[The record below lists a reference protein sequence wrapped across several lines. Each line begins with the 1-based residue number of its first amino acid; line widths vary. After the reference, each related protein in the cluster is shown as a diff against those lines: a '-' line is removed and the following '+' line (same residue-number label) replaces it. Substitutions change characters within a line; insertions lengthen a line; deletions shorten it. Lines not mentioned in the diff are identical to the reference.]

1 MSNKTTYNKIK
12 LTADDIEKLNLN
24 QQQKL
29 TELGA
34 QLALKKKE
42 EDDKLNKYNELKKYL
57 KEKYSKE
64 NDTFSF
70 NNENSKIKEFLDLN
84 DHYYKKMDDEIKELK
99 SHQETLEEDQELS
112 IKEIED
118 LEEKNKKRETYW
130 LNRVNKLRDKCLYKN
145 KLIKLLQVLLILVN
159 LLTYDITL
167 NGYDSYVFYFTN
179 ELFNNVYY
187 ILSLKIYYITLFLS
201 FILNNLYLILTF
213 ILGSIYNL
221 LYNFFY
227 NLVGYTDL

>member
-42 EDDKLNKYNELKKYL
+42 EDDRLNKYNELKKHL
-57 KEKYSKE
+57 KGKYSKE

-84 DHYYKKMDDEIKELK
+84 DHYFKKMNNEIEELK
-99 SHQETLEEDQELS
+99 LHQETLEEDQELS

-130 LNRVNKLRDKCLYKN
+130 LNRVNKLRYKCLYKN
-145 KLIKLLQVLLILVN
+145 KLIKILQVLLILIN
-159 LLTYDITL
+159 LITYDL
-167 NGYDSYVFYFTN
+167 SVNGYNSYVFYFTN
-179 ELFNNVYY
+179 ELFNYIYY
-187 ILSLKIYYITLFLS
+187 VLNLKVYYITLFLS
-201 FILNNLYLILTF
+201 FILNNMYLLIIYIF
-213 ILGSIYNL
+213 GSIYNL
-221 LYNFFY
+221 LVNLFF
-227 NLVGYTDL
+227 NLFNPTEL